1 MRRLVVLAL
10 LAVVATAE
18 AVDAQSTESDVMAV
32 ITSLFDGMRAGD
44 SAAVRAA
51 FARDARLMTAFE
63 RDGVPLLRAGSL
75 EQFIALVGS
84 PHDDVWD
91 ERISGTEVRIDG
103 LLATV
108 WTNYA
113 FYLGQKF
120 SHCGVDAFQLFH
132 GDAGWQIVNLIDTRR
147 AKDCIDS
154 G

>member
-1 MRRLVVLAL
+1 MRRLMVLACL
-10 LAVVATAE
+10 GVVAAP
-18 AVDAQSTESDVMAV
+18 AAAAAQSAESDVMTV
-32 ITSLFDGMRAGD
+32 ITGLFDGMRTGD

-51 FARDARLMTAFE
+51 FAPDARLMTAFE
-63 RDGVPLLRAGSL
+63 RDGVPTLRAGSL

-84 PHDDVWD
+84 PHDDIWD
-91 ERISGTEVRIDG
+91 ERIWGTDVRIDG

-113 FYLGQKF
+113 FYLGEKF

-132 GDAGWQIVNLIDTRR
+132 GAAGWQIVHLIDTRR
-147 AKDCIDS
+147 TEGCTND